1 MNKYELWPANT
12 ENASRN
18 YETYVNKVM
27 FVKLQELK
35 LGTQATIPNF

>member
-1 MNKYELWPANT
+1 MNKLYELRPANT

-27 FVKLQELK
+27 FVKL
-35 LGTQATIPNF
+35 